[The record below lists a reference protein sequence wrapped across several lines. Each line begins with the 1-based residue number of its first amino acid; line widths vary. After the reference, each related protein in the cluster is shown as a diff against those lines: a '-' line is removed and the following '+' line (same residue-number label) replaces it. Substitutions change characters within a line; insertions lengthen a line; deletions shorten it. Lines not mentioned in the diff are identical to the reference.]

1 MTRIPRLAAAGFVAL
16 LLGACGT
23 QQQTAALRADRGGL
37 PPRAQVGGL
46 PFYPQKYDTYGAPA
60 AVATVL
66 VWSGMEPA
74 SVDLGPLLD
83 LPGGAGNPRREII
96 ETVRVNA
103 RLGIPVHGLAGIL
116 AELAAGRPVIVL
128 QNFGTSWFPR
138 WHYAVAVGYD
148 LEREDLY
155 LHTGTRGWRPTR
167 FGPFEFSWA
176 RGGSWALVVLK
187 PDTLPAGASLTD
199 SLDAAAGLERA
210 GKFAAAAATYEAIAE
225 RWSGGGAALMGIGRN
240 RYALRDLTR
249 AEAAFR
255 KAIEAAP
262 DSAAPAW
269 NDLAY
274 VLAGLGRRAA
284 ALDAARAAIALGGE
298 NIGDYRETLELLSR
312 R

>member
-1 MTRIPRLAAAGFVAL
+1 
-16 LLGACGT
+16 
-23 QQQTAALRADRGGL
+23 
-37 PPRAQVGGL
+37 
-46 PFYPQKYDTYGAPA
+46 
-60 AVATVL
+60 ATVL

-83 LPGGAGNPRREII
+83 LAGDAGNLRREIV

-103 RLGIPVHGLAGIL
+103 RLGIPVYGLAGIL

-128 QNFGTSWFPR
+128 QNFGAGWFPR

-167 FGPFEFSWA
+167 FGPFEFSWV
-176 RGGSWALVVLK
+176 RGGSWALVVLT
-187 PDTLPAGASLTD
+187 PDRLPAGASLAD
-199 SLDAAAGLERA
+199 SLDAADGLERA
-210 GKFAAAAATYEAIAE
+210 GKFAAAAATYEAIAQ
-225 RWSGGGAALMGIGRN
+225 RWPGGAAALMGLGRN
-240 RYALRDLTR
+240 RHALGDLAG
-249 AEAAFR
+249 AEAALR

-262 DSAAPAW
+262 EAAAPAW

-298 NIGDYRETLELLSR
+298 NIEDYSETLEWLSR